1 MTLQIAV
8 QYRVITD
15 SNLEP
20 VAGKAAASNQVSP
33 VPDME
38 RDTVENS
45 GVWRAFYRLT
55 DIEQQLRPYVED
67 TVRSEIPKR
76 KLDEAYEEKEAVA
89 IAVKQTLEV
98 RRCPL
103 PAPCPLPRSLRA
115 ARSLRSAI

>member
-1 MTLQIAV
+1 MTVTLQIAV

-20 VAGKAAASNQVSP
+20 VAGKATASNQVSP

-98 RRCPL
+98 RRCT
-103 PAPCPLPRSLRA
+103 LPRSA
-115 ARSLRSAI
+115 LRSDR